1 MKRRM
6 AMALVVVCLM
16 LSMPTISYAAEENS
30 VAHINATNGIGGI
43 EPYYVNT
50 ANLSASF
57 RIDEN
62 TDYCYAEVA
71 AKKACRI
78 QVILQ
83 IEHKEEGV
91 WVNKISWVE
100 TSVSAGGKTIS
111 KTHSLIERGSYR
123 VNAIFTVGGETV
135 SCTSVTKTY

>member
-1 MKRRM
+1 MKRRI

-57 RIDEN
+57 RIEGN
-62 TDYCYAEVA
+62 TAYCYAEVA
-71 AKKACRI
+71 AKKVCRI

-83 IEHKEEGV
+83 LQHKEEGV